1 MRRFSSEALRFGR
14 IPPSG
19 SRAQY
24 FARTSLHCR
33 KILRLKKGLI
43 SL

>member
-33 KILRLKKGLI
+33 KIPRLKKGLI